1 MKIGF
6 VGLGNVGGKL
16 AGSLLRNNFD
26 LTVRDLDENLTSSF
40 KDLGAKI
47 ANSAKELAEEVD
59 LIITCLPS
67 PKICAQVMEGE
78 DGILEGLSENKIW
91 LEMST
96 TDEAEVK
103 RIGEKVIEKKAIPL
117 DGPVS
122 GGCHR
127 AATGN
132 IAIFIGGDR
141 ETFEKI
147 LPALTT
153 MGRKILHTGELGTA
167 SVLKVI
173 TNYLASAHLVA
184 LGEAWT
190 IAKKSNLD
198 LAKTYKGIAVS
209 SGNSFVHET
218 ESQVILNGSYNINF
232 TMDLVLK
239 DTGLFHELAK
249 KLNAPLEI
257 SPKIVEIFKAGQKK
271 YGSRAWSSMI
281 VKRMEDLNK
290 INFRAEGFPEELID
304 NEPEEKGYEI

>member
-1 MKIGF
+1 MNIGF
-6 VGLGNVGGKL
+6 IGLGNIGGKL
-16 AGSLLRNNFD
+16 AGSLLRNKFN
-26 LTVRDLDENLTSSF
+26 LTVRDLDKNLTKQF
-40 KDLGAKI
+40 KDSGAKI

-67 PKICAQVMEGE
+67 PKICAEVMEGQN
-78 DGILEGLSENKIW
+78 GILEGLSENKIW

-103 RIGEKVIEKKAIPL
+103 RIGKKVIEKKAIPL

-132 IAIFIGGDR
+132 IAIFVGGERDA
-141 ETFEKI
+141 FEKI
-147 LPALTT
+147 LPALTV
-153 MGRKILHTGELGTA
+153 MGRKILHTGVLGTA

-239 DTGLFHELAK
+239 DTGLFDELAK

-257 SPKIVEIFKAGQKK
+257 SPKIVEIFMDGQKK

-281 VKRMEDLNK
+281 VKRMEDFNK
-290 INFRAEGFPEELID
+290 INFRAKGFPEELID